1 MKIGTLA
8 DWFGVGLIEGIRES
22 ERCGAQGVQV
32 YAAGELDSMTVTPA
46 QIKAVRDTARE
57 CGQQV
62 VALCGELGGFGLE
75 VAGDNPKKIEYL
87 KRTVELGLEFDCRV
101 VTTHIGVVPADKT
114 NPRYTVMK
122 EACMEIG
129 EFAAKHGSS
138 IAVETGPELI
148 VTLKGFVDDCGA
160 GMAINYDP
168 ANIVMATRDDE
179 VKGVYTAGKSIV
191 HTHAKDGICRHDL
204 PAEQFYHMFAELGL
218 EEMRA
223 KELSREMPLGEGN
236 VRWDEYLKALK
247 DVGYNG
253 FLTIEREVKNGAEDI
268 RMAVKFL
275 NAKLKELNI

>member
-32 YAAGELDSMTVTPA
+32 YAWGELDSMSVTPEKVK
-46 QIKAVRDTARE
+46 QVRDTARD
-57 CGQQV
+57 CSQQV

-75 VAGDNPKKIEYL
+75 KAEDNAKKIEYL
-87 KRTVELGLEFDCRV
+87 KRTIELGLEFDCHV
-101 VTTHIGVVPADKT
+101 VTTHIGVVPEDKLH
-114 NPRYTVMK
+114 PRYAVMK
-122 EACMEIG
+122 QACMELG
-129 EFAAKHGSS
+129 DFAAKLGSC

-148 VTLKGFVDDCGA
+148 TTLKAFVDDCGP

-191 HTHAKDGICRHDL
+191 HTHAKDGICRHDI
-204 PAEQFYHMFAELGL
+204 PAEEFYHMFAELGL

-236 VRWDEYLKALK
+236 VRWDAYLKALK
-247 DVGYNG
+247 DVGYDG

-268 RMAVKFL
+268 RMAVRFL
-275 NAKLKELNI
+275 TAKLNELNI